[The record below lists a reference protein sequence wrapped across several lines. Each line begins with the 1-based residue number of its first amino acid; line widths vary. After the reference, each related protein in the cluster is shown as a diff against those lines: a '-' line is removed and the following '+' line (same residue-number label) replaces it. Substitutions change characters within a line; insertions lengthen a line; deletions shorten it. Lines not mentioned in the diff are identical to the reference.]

1 MKMATRIGNGINYW
15 TFEQATNT
23 YDISRGRLNSKA
35 LDTTKFKVRF
45 APDTSALLI
54 IDMQNFFLSPS
65 LDCVPRGRDL
75 VPTLQDIIPLARK
88 AGIRIVWIGWG
99 ISDDDLAE
107 LPPNVQ
113 FCLRHLEVGSSTKV
127 EGFGAKLDDTDSG
140 GVLMKGSWSAQI
152 AEPLAQERGDGD
164 IWIDKIRISSF
175 YGTRLE
181 SVLRSLGITTLFFA
195 GVNTDQCVLSSF
207 YDAHCAGFDTV
218 MLRDC
223 VDTWTTA
230 ESHAACLNNATIFG
244 FESSAADLKRA
255 LLTTTA

>member
-1 MKMATRIGNGINYW
+1 MAATRIGNGVNYW

-23 YDISRGRLNSKA
+23 YDISRGRPGSKA

-65 LDCVPRGRDL
+65 LDCVPLGRDL

-88 AGIRIVWIGWG
+88 AGIRIVWVGWG
-99 ISDDDLAE
+99 ISDHDLADI
-107 LPPNVQ
+107 PPNVQ
-113 FCLRHLEVGSSTKV
+113 FCLRHLELGTNV
-127 EGFGAKLDDTDSG
+127 EGFGAKLDGTDNG
-140 GVLMKGSWSAQI
+140 GMLMKGSWSAQI
-152 AEPLAQERGDGD
+152 VEPLAQERVEGD
-164 IWIDKIRISSF
+164 IWIDKIRITAF

-207 YDAHCAGFDTV
+207 YDGACAGFDTV

-223 VDTWTTA
+223 VATSTTA
-230 ESHAACLNNATIFG
+230 ESQAACLNNATIFG

-255 LLTTTA
+255 LLTTTTTA